1 MPCHDLFSASTAVKA
16 AATSH
21 IELIVKDSD
30 YNMKLI
36 ILDEPI
42 VMREP
47 PSHENKKIMQEMM
60 MDILRVLLSLD
71 LEEDVRIGQG
81 VGHVKE
87 HRSDGSHFQEGNQHD
102 TIKTKTGKHEEH
114 FKN

>member
-1 MPCHDLFSASTAVKA
+1 
-16 AATSH
+16 
-21 IELIVKDSD
+21 
-30 YNMKLI
+30 MKLI

-60 MDILRVLLSLD
+60 DILRVLLYPD

-87 HRSDGSHFQEGNQHD
+87 HRSDGSHFQEENSKTQVS
-102 TIKTKTGKHEEH
+102 TII
-114 FKN
+114 